1 MPRRPAP
8 PTGSASRGPAPTARE
23 AGRSA
28 GPPAPGR
35 TAQCPPGVREDG
47 VGRWPPPGPGAPR
60 VAPSRRAPAR
70 GRRRALLWPR
80 GSPEQEL
87 RAERGRG
94 RRPAPALRLHREE
107 MSHAGPL
114 SRNVFLS
121 TFLQEHG
128 PEVLD
133 VPGMTDLVEYY
144 DPGPSPNSN
153 SPDDVAM
160 RLAFIGDEMEV
171 RWMMPRVG
179 ELPGMAVYSLAFTYN
194 QTGLRGVL
202 RSLMDGLANLRENI
216 RIWGFLTLRN
226 RVSPNSGRG
235 LALSLLLLVLLLGWG
250 LHLLQ

>member
-1 MPRRPAP
+1 
-8 PTGSASRGPAPTARE
+8 
-23 AGRSA
+23 
-28 GPPAPGR
+28 
-35 TAQCPPGVREDG
+35 
-47 VGRWPPPGPGAPR
+47 
-60 VAPSRRAPAR
+60 
-70 GRRRALLWPR
+70 
-80 GSPEQEL
+80 
-87 RAERGRG
+87 
-94 RRPAPALRLHREE
+94 
-107 MSHAGPL
+107 MSHAGSL

-179 ELPGMAVYSLAFTYN
+179 ELPGMAMYSLAFTYN

-202 RSLMDGLANLRENI
+202 RSLVDGLANLRENI

>member
-1 MPRRPAP
+1 
-8 PTGSASRGPAPTARE
+8 
-23 AGRSA
+23 
-28 GPPAPGR
+28 
-35 TAQCPPGVREDG
+35 
-47 VGRWPPPGPGAPR
+47 
-60 VAPSRRAPAR
+60 
-70 GRRRALLWPR
+70 
-80 GSPEQEL
+80 
-87 RAERGRG
+87 
-94 RRPAPALRLHREE
+94 

-179 ELPGMAVYSLAFTYN
+179 ELPGMAVYSRQPSVGEPGPPSQQRSSGRRTCSPGPASLGLRCLAFTYN

-202 RSLMDGLANLRENI
+202 RSLLDGLANLRENI
-216 RIWGFLTLRN
+216 RIWGFLTLRS

>member
-1 MPRRPAP
+1 M
-8 PTGSASRGPAPTARE
+8 ASG
-23 AGRSA
+23 G
-28 GPPAPGR
+28 G
-35 TAQCPPGVREDG
+35 
-47 VGRWPPPGPGAPR
+47 PPPGPGAPR

-94 RRPAPALRLHREE
+94 RRPAPALRLHREG
-107 MSHAGPL
+107 MSHAGSL

-179 ELPGMAVYSLAFTYN
+179 ELPGMAMYSLAFTYN

-202 RSLMDGLANLRENI
+202 RSLVDGLANLRENI

>member
-1 MPRRPAP
+1 MNLGVDTNIQSTANWGKANCKSSRQENACVVPSLGWSVLSRKGHKRKSPQ
-8 PTGSASRGPAPTARE
+8 GLFSKRGIRGPEGLRNLSKAKRPSWTRTQVAQQPSAPWH
-23 AGRSA
+23 SV
-28 GPPAPGR
+28 P
-35 TAQCPPGVREDG
+35 V
-47 VGRWPPPGPGAPR
+47 
-60 VAPSRRAPAR
+60 
-70 GRRRALLWPR
+70 
-80 GSPEQEL
+80 
-87 RAERGRG
+87 
-94 RRPAPALRLHREE
+94 HREE

-202 RSLMDGLANLRENI
+202 RSLMAGLANLRENI
-216 RIWGFLTLRN
+216 RIWGFLTLRS